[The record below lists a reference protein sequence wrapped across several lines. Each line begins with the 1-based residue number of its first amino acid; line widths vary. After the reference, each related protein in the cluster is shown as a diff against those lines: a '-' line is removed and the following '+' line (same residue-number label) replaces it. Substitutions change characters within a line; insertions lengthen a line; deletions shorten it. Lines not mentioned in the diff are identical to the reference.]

1 MNSTTQTAQT
11 IAFIVNG
18 IKYSIKDFTLEE
30 LSLLLKQ
37 NQCPYW
43 KKIATILN
51 SKNLL
56 HKEGNKYNFCTS
68 SPIYYSIFSTELLKI
83 KKDQAKYNQKWIAKI
98 KPKYSEEEIA
108 IKYLKSLGYKIFKEI

>member
-1 MNSTTQTAQT
+1 MDSTTQTAQT
-11 IAFIVNG
+11 IALIVNG
-18 IKYSIKDFTLEE
+18 IKHSIKDFTLEE
-30 LSLLLKQ
+30 LSTLLKE

-56 HKEGNKYNFCTS
+56 HKDGNKYNFCTS

-83 KKDQAKYNQKWIAKI
+83 KKDQAKYNQKWLGKS
-98 KPKYSEEEIA
+98 KCSEEEVA
-108 IKYLKSLGYKIFKEI
+108 IKYLKSLGYKIFKEV